1 MTLVLDKLPI
11 LILEQI
17 IGYLGYQELLSISRT
32 SKFFQQIVF
41 NQVNK
46 ELSLPRPNVRELS
59 KKELKKAVL
68 KLNIYLDFDT
78 ENITRNNENV
88 KALDKQLNIFNLT
101 KVGEVEI
108 RINHENDR
116 LFHDVIR
123 YDKII
128 SIMAQ

>member
-41 NQVNK
+41 NQVNQ

-116 LFHDVIR
+116 LFHDVNR

-128 SIMAQ
+128 SMMAQ

>member
-41 NQVNK
+41 NQVNQ

-128 SIMAQ
+128 SMMAQ

>member
-128 SIMAQ
+128 SMMAQ

>member
-41 NQVNK
+41 NQVNQ
-46 ELSLPRPNVRELS
+46 ELYLPKPDVKELS

-116 LFHDVIR
+116 LFHDVNR

-128 SIMAQ
+128 SMMAQ